1 MKLSTLPLLLA
12 VMVASGH
19 ALASNQLPLSAQQ
32 IQTLKAYYPISDDE
46 LAPLAYQG
54 DPLKIALPV
63 GKEKRLV
70 FSEPIQVDVN
80 GKLTTEQLRVINNDQ
95 SLYLTAQ
102 KAFDTTRIY
111 VTLKNSQQII
121 LLDLATAE
129 QASVAT
135 RRITLSSK
143 KPLESSTAVEAQQQ
157 NSTAAINT
165 DNVLSADSYV
175 NAIRFA
181 WQQLYAPERLLNN
194 SLNFNRSPMHT
205 ENFVSTLV
213 YGDKVIAHPA
223 AAWLA
228 DGLYITV
235 IELRNKYPHATKI
248 DLRHDLC
255 GNWQAAALYPRNTLK
270 PMGNRTADST
280 TLFLI
285 SSKPFGEVMEVCNA
299 RA

>member
-1 MKLSTLPLLLA
+1 MKLSTLTLLLA
-12 VMVASGH
+12 GMVAPYH
-19 ALASNQLPLSAQQ
+19 VLASNSLPLSAQQ
-32 IQTLKAYYPISDDE
+32 IQTLKALYPISDDE
-46 LAPLAYQG
+46 LVPLVYQG

-70 FSEPIQVDVN
+70 FAEPIQVDVN
-80 GKLTTEQLRVINNDQ
+80 GKLTTEQLRVLNNDQ

-102 KAFDTTRIY
+102 KSFDATRIY

-121 LLDLATAE
+121 LLDLATSE
-129 QASVAT
+129 QASIAT
-135 RRITLSSK
+135 RTITLAPKKSPQSS
-143 KPLESSTAVEAQQQ
+143 SVVEAQQQ
-157 NSTAAINT
+157 SSTVSIGA

-194 SLNFNRSPMHT
+194 LPTFTRSPMHT

-228 DGLYITV
+228 DGLYVTV
-235 IELRNKYPHATKI
+235 VELRNKYPHSTRI
-248 DLRHDLC
+248 DLAHDLC
-255 GNWQAAALYPRNTLK
+255 GNWQAAALYPRSALK
-270 PMGNRTADST
+270 PMGERTGDST

-285 SSKPFGEVMEVCNA
+285 SNKPFGEVMEVCNA
-299 RA
+299 SA